1 MVDEA
6 GVPTPV
12 EELLTQLQKDISNYE
27 QETVVTD
34 LAAYVTARF
43 SEASSRRM
51 AEGIDDQIEAGL
63 RAVRKEPSPREREL
77 LAESGE
83 TAEDTIYSS
92 VTDTKIRGGRSWLLD
107 ILANAKD
114 RPFTIEPTPLPELPP
129 AAEDAIVDRLE
140 KDILAQLGPD
150 VTDIPPDVEERAAR
164 LKSEALKRAQELAKA
179 AAKRIDLRVQD
190 RIAQS
195 GWHKA
200 FEEFST
206 DIMMY
211 PAAIIKG
218 PYLAVTRRLAW
229 VDGQLKAVAK
239 PEYKISRV
247 SPKDF
252 YPGPNK
258 AYVIEIARMSAAD
271 LQDVKKGIDGVDPL
285 AVDKLLTDFP
295 LGSVNT
301 TLGENPT
308 TLSASVAPDAQFE
321 VMIYTGRLSTEL
333 LAQANIPVE
342 PNEHPEVEVWVCNN
356 IVLRA
361 LRNPNLLGR
370 RPYHVASFAPI
381 PGSDWGRSLPD
392 ILSDI
397 QRVCNAV
404 MRAMVRNLAFSAGPI
419 GEYDA
424 NRLEGEKDVADIEP
438 GRMYGTRNDP
448 LVPNRSPALRFQ
460 VIPSTAQ
467 AMLSVHAAFLKL
479 ADDVSGIPAYAL
491 GNPQTAGA
499 GRTLGGL
506 SLLMGNAA
514 KGLKA
519 VIGHIDTNVIEPM
532 VTDIYM
538 GLMTERGVPDED
550 KVDVQVVA
558 RGSQGLLQRE
568 LSRGNAIDVLQ
579 LAVPLLPSEVVTK
592 EGIQYLMREI
602 VAGFGFDPDKFATDP
617 ERVNQ
622 LRTAALDGTEGL
634 GVTPA
639 SAQMGTPPPVLDG
652 RSATPPDPAAAI
664 SPSGNVG

>member
-1 MVDEA
+1 MVDA
-6 GVPTPV
+6 SGAPTPV
-12 EELLTQLQKDISNYE
+12 EQMLADMQRDIMGYTQDS
-27 QETVVTD
+27 VVTS
-34 LAAYVTARF
+34 LATYVQSRF
-43 SEASSRRM
+43 TEASSRRM

-63 RAVRKEPSPREREL
+63 RAVKRQFSDKECAL
-77 LAESGE
+77 LAEAGE
-83 TAEDTIYSS
+83 SPDDTIYSG
-92 VTDTKIRGGRSWLLD
+92 VTDTKIRGGRAWLLD

-114 RPFTIEPTPLPELPP
+114 RPYTIEPTPVPELPP
-129 AAEDAIVDRLE
+129 AAEDAIVNRLE
-140 KDILAQLGPD
+140 ADIVAQFGPD
-150 VTDIPPDVEERAAR
+150 ATDIPPDVEDRAAR
-164 LKSEALKRAQELAKA
+164 LKSEAIKRAQELARA
-179 AAKRIDLRVQD
+179 AAQRIELRVHD

-200 FEEFST
+200 FEEFAH
-206 DIMMY
+206 DIMMF

-218 PYLAVTRRLAW
+218 PYLAMTKRLAW
-229 VDGQLKAVAK
+229 DNGKLVAVAK
-239 PEYKISRV
+239 PEYRISRV

-258 AYVIEIARMSAAD
+258 AYIIEIARMSAVD
-271 LQDVKKGIDGVDPL
+271 LMDAKKGIDGVDPL
-285 AVDKLLTDFP
+285 AVDSLLTRYP
-295 LGSVNT
+295 TGSVNT
-301 TLGENPT
+301 TLSENPT
-308 TLSASVAPDAQFE
+308 TLSASVAPDAQYE
-321 VMIYTGRLSTEL
+321 VKIYTGRLSTEL
-333 LAQANIPVE
+333 LAEANIPVE
-342 PNEHPEVEVWVCNN
+342 LNEQPEVEIWECNGL
-356 IVLRA
+356 ILRA
-361 LRNPNLLGR
+361 VRNPNLLGR

-381 PGSDWGRSLPD
+381 PGSDWGRALPD

-424 NRLEGEKDVADIEP
+424 NRLEGEADVAEITP
-438 GRMYGTRNDP
+438 GRMYGTRSDP
-448 LVPNRSPALRFQ
+448 LLPNRSPALRFQ
-460 VIPSTAQ
+460 IIPSTAQ
-467 AMLSVHAAFLKL
+467 AMLGVHAAFLKL

-519 VIGHIDTNVIEPM
+519 VIGHIDTNVIAPM

-538 GLMTERGVPDED
+538 ALMTEPSVPEED
-550 KVDVQVVA
+550 KVDVQIVA

-568 LSRGNAIDVLQ
+568 LSRGNAVDVLQ
-579 LAVPLLPSEVVTK
+579 MVVPLMGSGVVEAPSL
-592 EGIQYLMREI
+592 QYLLREI
-602 VAGFGFDPDKFATDP
+602 VAGFGFDPDKFAPDP
-617 ERVNQ
+617 ARANQ
-622 LRTAALDGTEGL
+622 LREAALGGTGGL

-639 SAQMGTPPPVLDG
+639 SAQQGTPPPALDG

-664 SPSGNVG
+664 SPSSNVG